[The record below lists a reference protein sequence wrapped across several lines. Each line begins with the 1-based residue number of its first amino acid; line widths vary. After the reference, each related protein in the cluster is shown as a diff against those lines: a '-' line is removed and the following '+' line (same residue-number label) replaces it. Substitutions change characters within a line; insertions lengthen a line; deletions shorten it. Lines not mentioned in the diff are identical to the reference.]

1 MKLKYFIL
9 FITLSLLAVEF
20 TACKSAFFSKRHAF
34 SDNTWHAKDSVAF
47 EPEIK
52 NTEKTY
58 EIILN
63 LRHTQYYECKNII
76 FSMSITAPDGKMLSY
91 ELFDMPLADNSGRWT
106 GEWIGDIVDQK
117 LVLKRNYKFAQTGK
131 YTFRFAQQMRDKE
144 KLRSIN
150 TLELVLKENS

>member
-1 MKLKYFIL
+1 MKWKHFIFL
-9 FITLSLLAVEF
+9 VALSLLVVEF
-20 TACKSAFFSKRHAF
+20 TACKSALFSKRHSF
-34 SDNTWHAKDSVAF
+34 RDNTWYAKDSVAF

-58 EIILN
+58 EIILK
-63 LRHTQYYECKNII
+63 LRHTQHYECKNII
-76 FSMSITAPDGKMLSY
+76 FSMSITAPDGKLLSY

-117 LVLKRNYKFAQTGK
+117 LILKRNYKFTQTGK

-144 KLRSIN
+144 KLRSIM
-150 TLELVLKENS
+150 TVGLEIKENS